1 MPIELK
7 KMSLAELKCVQS
19 EVEQLIE
26 QHESTR
32 FNQLVATLIETTR
45 TMLEEFPDARSYIDI
60 ECPNCGQHYETNI
73 VRELSDM
80 SFDDF
85 NY

>member
-7 KMSLAELKCVQS
+7 KMSLAELRFVQN
-19 EVEQLIE
+19 EVEQLIK

-32 FNQLVATLIETTR
+32 FNNLTAVLIETAR
-45 TMLEEFPDARSYIDI
+45 TILKEFPHASAYVEA
-60 ECPNCGQHYETNI
+60 ECPDCGWCQETNI
-73 VRELSDM
+73 IKELSDM

-85 NY
+85 HY

>member
-19 EVEQLIE
+19 EVEQLIK

-32 FNQLVATLIETTR
+32 FNQLIATLIETAR
-45 TMLEEFPDARSYIDI
+45 TISKEFPHARAYIE
-60 ECPNCGQHYETNI
+60 ECPECGWCHEADI
-73 VRELSDM
+73 IKELSDM